1 MTKENI
7 DAYRQ
12 GQIDALDMLIDNI
25 NQEVGFYLD
34 DHKYRAAGVL
44 LDVLE
49 IIEDQKKHC

>member
-1 MTKENI
+1 MAKENI